1 MAINKEDV
9 IKLFEQLPEKEKQ
22 STFDYMQYLSI
33 KDRPDWNEIAKLDP
47 DDIPLSDE
55 EVQQLKANEGFIS
68 GEEAK
73 RELNLKVDLP

>member
-9 IKLFEQLPEKEKQ
+9 IKLFELLPEKEKQ
-22 STFDYMQYLSI
+22 SAFDYMQYLAI
-33 KDRPDWNEIAKLDP
+33 RDRPDWNEIAQLDP

-55 EVQQLKANEGFIS
+55 EVEQLNANEGFVS

-73 RELNLKVDLP
+73 REFNLKIDLP